1 VEGVTDLKLYLERAI
16 RKLDE
21 EPDPQDASSDL
32 HGLANWVRVQSQLFR
47 QKRDMETKSSETY
60 RFFDGKSDGFES
72 VLRFLEEQ
80 AGTPARRVENPG
92 YLSGRDAVPKDPATH
107 QTAMMNL
114 QDTGYNAGTARVVVS
129 EQRLCE
135 L

>member
-1 VEGVTDLKLYLERAI
+1 
-16 RKLDE
+16 
-21 EPDPQDASSDL
+21 
-32 HGLANWVRVQSQLFR
+32 
-47 QKRDMETKSSETY
+47 METKSSETY

-80 AGTPARRVENPG
+80 VGTPARRVETPG
-92 YLSGRDAVPKDPATH
+92 YLSGRDAVPMDPATH